1 MDADPKIKRFEGVY
15 GPREDS
21 YLLAEA
27 VEKGAGGKVLD
38 LGTGSGIQGIT
49 AALKGCTVTF
59 ADIDKR
65 AVDAARHNAG
75 LNGVKGSFVV
85 SDMFSGITGRFNTI
99 IFNPPY
105 LPSGPRKELALDG
118 GKDGR
123 ELVEAFVRGYK
134 SHLNP
139 DGRALLLESSFSGYQ
154 KEVDN
159 GAKILAK
166 AHYFFEDLVVL
177 ELR

>member
-1 MDADPKIKRFEGVY
+1 MDVRIADTAGVY
-15 GPREDS
+15 YPREDS
-21 YLLAEA
+21 HLLAGV
-27 VEKGAGGKVLD
+27 VEKLAHGDVLD
-38 LGTGSGIQGIT
+38 IGTGSGIQGIT

-59 ADIDKR
+59 ADVDRR
-65 AVDAARHNAG
+65 AISAAKANARANKVTG
-75 LNGVKGSFVV
+75 DFVV
-85 SDMFSGITGRFNTI
+85 SDIFSRIEGRFDVI

-105 LPSGPRKELALDG
+105 LPASENRELALDG

-123 ELVEAFVRGYK
+123 ELVERFLKSYRG
-134 SHLNP
+134 HLKP
-139 DGRALLLESSFSGYQ
+139 KGFALLLESTFSGYQ
-154 KEVDN
+154 KEVDA